1 MSVTDS
7 SAIDLR
13 QIVPQMYELPS
24 SLWAKAGEFDP
35 IMDWLAL
42 RITAMH

>member
-13 QIVPQMYELPS
+13 QIVPQMYEPS
-24 SLWAKAGEFDP
+24 SILWAKAGEFDP
-35 IMDWLAL
+35 IMNWLAL
-42 RITAMH
+42 RIIAMH